1 MEDFIPIVVQYGNL
15 SVKKSDEKKLILE
28 SDTFRIV
35 IQTRWNNR
43 EKIFLLTAFDLR
55 KKPE

>member
-1 MEDFIPIVVQYGNL
+1 MEDFIPIVIQYGNL

>member
-1 MEDFIPIVVQYGNL
+1 MTR
-15 SVKKSDEKKLILE
+15 KLILE
-28 SDTFRIV
+28 SKTFRIV
-35 IQTRWNNR
+35 IQTRWDNQ